1 MKRSYLSLALAGML
15 FATACSEEQI
25 TSEIGGESVVT
36 FTAELP
42 SQVSSSRA
50 YGEGTT
56 ATTLHYAIYEVGQT
70 TPLIVCDD
78 ENPVTFTN
86 LKAKFEVSL
95 VNGMTYDVVFWADA
109 PGSIYSFDAAT
120 QTITA
125 NYSAATSNQ
134 ESYDAFYQVVKD
146 MQVNGAAQQPV
157 ELYRPFAQLNIG
169 TNDTD
174 QAATA
179 GIEVDATQVEVK
191 AYTTLNLYTGE
202 VSGETTI
209 TYAKSA
215 KAEGT
220 FPIADN
226 EYLAMNYILVPADYT
241 TYDVTFT
248 TYEGTTQINERTY
261 TAVPLQRNYKTNIY
275 GRLLTSTTEFNV
287 EIKPAFNKT
296 EDGGDLE
303 VEDVVTNKSG
313 IKAILDAAVAAGE
326 TNIII
331 HAMGENI
338 GDMNYCFTKAN
349 VPAGTTVTICDA
361 VVEGTSYGNATNG
374 NVIFKNCTFKNSG
387 AYSIHFDAGNGN
399 VTFEDCTLYGWNS
412 FGAALNSV
420 SFYNCKLYGNG
431 TYALIR
437 SYADLTLEDC
447 LFDITN
453 AKHTDNYSE
462 GAEVIGDATMTMTNC
477 VWGASDAAT
486 LTKLI
491 SEATEDITIVLGA
504 DITGNVTAPQKENV
518 KITIL
523 GEGHTFNGVLT
534 VDGKSATYTTAGL
547 TIKDVKFVAESI
559 SADACIRLGDG
570 TNATRYTCNVT
581 VENCTFDVPGAVG
594 IKSYTGGDK
603 NLTISGCT
611 ATDKAHSLV
620 QAKGIDGI
628 LVENCTVNSKNGMNF
643 NNSNNVFV
651 DACTANVKGY
661 AVRFGESSGGTGA
674 AEEYTIT
681 NSTLVSEC
689 NDGDAVII
697 LRGTADNAT
706 LNINNTTIE
715 GTTKIANNATG
726 AKVYIDGGIYT
737 TTLDFTN
744 NNITL
749 ADGSYTLPAASNK
762 DLAISGTKDVIIT
775 INKPNY
781 SGSDVTFNGVT
792 VKGSGYS
799 TGIQHVNN
807 VTYNDVTIIGE
818 MCLYGEK
825 VIFNNCSF
833 ELNNQ
838 YIWTY
843 GAKEVEFNNCTFNT
857 NGKAILIYNEGAGA
871 NNVTVKNCTF
881 NATAG
886 AKAGAI
892 ANQNCAAIEIDN
904 FQSSGVGAAHVL
916 TTEGN
921 TWNDNFSGQWRIK
934 NFVNGNSIT
943 VDGQAYSTIAIDG
956 KTMTIDSNKNV
967 TVS

>member
-134 ESYDAFYQVVKD
+134 ESYDAFYQVVKG

-179 GIEVDATQVEVK
+179 GIEVDSTQVEVK
-191 AYTTLNLYTGE
+191 AYTTLNLYSGE

-287 EIKPAFNKT
+287 EIKPAFVPNEQYAPEYVYSAEELQAAIDQIT
-296 EDGGDLE
+296 TGGE
-303 VEDVVTNKSG
+303 Y
-313 IKAILDAAVAAGE
+313 IIRVAAD
-326 TNIII
+326 IK
-331 HAMGENI
+331 
-338 GDMNYCFTKAN
+338 GD
-349 VPAGTTVTICDA
+349 VTV
-361 VVEGTSYGNATNG
+361 V
-374 NVIFKNCTFKNSG
+374 
-387 AYSIHFDAGNGN
+387 
-399 VTFEDCTLYGWNS
+399 
-412 FGAALNSV
+412 
-420 SFYNCKLYGNG
+420 
-431 TYALIR
+431 
-437 SYADLTLEDC
+437 
-447 LFDITN
+447 
-453 AKHTDNYSE
+453 
-462 GAEVIGDATMTMTNC
+462 
-477 VWGASDAAT
+477 
-486 LTKLI
+486 
-491 SEATEDITIVLGA
+491 
-504 DITGNVTAPQKENV
+504 QKQDV

-523 GEGHTFNGVLT
+523 GGGYDFAGVLT

-547 TIKDVKFVAESI
+547 TIKDFNFEAESI

-643 NNSNNVFV
+643 NNSNNVVV
-651 DACTANVKGY
+651 DNCTADVKGY
-661 AVRFGESSGGTGA
+661 AVRFGESSGGSGA
-674 AEEYTIT
+674 AEEYTIS
-681 NSTLVSEC
+681 NSSLKSEC

-706 LNINNTTIE
+706 RT
-715 GTTKIANNATG
+715 
-726 AKVYIDGGIYT
+726 
-737 TTLDFTN
+737 
-744 NNITL
+744 
-749 ADGSYTLPAASNK
+749 
-762 DLAISGTKDVIIT
+762 
-775 INKPNY
+775 
-781 SGSDVTFNGVT
+781 
-792 VKGSGYS
+792 
-799 TGIQHVNN
+799 
-807 VTYNDVTIIGE
+807 
-818 MCLYGEK
+818 C
-825 VIFNNCSF
+825 C
-833 ELNNQ
+833 
-838 YIWTY
+838 
-843 GAKEVEFNNCTFNT
+843 
-857 NGKAILIYNEGAGA
+857 
-871 NNVTVKNCTF
+871 
-881 NATAG
+881 
-886 AKAGAI
+886 
-892 ANQNCAAIEIDN
+892 
-904 FQSSGVGAAHVL
+904 
-916 TTEGN
+916 
-921 TWNDNFSGQWRIK
+921 
-934 NFVNGNSIT
+934 
-943 VDGQAYSTIAIDG
+943 
-956 KTMTIDSNKNV
+956 
-967 TVS
+967 